1 MAIRWRAVGSIL
13 SSQKTPTWS
22 DEGASALRPTVVGN
36 SADGGG
42 ADGGHLG
49 RGRME
54 DPKKLETPKKGDATA
69 RPFIFSEGLPPV
81 AAKLVAR
88 ILRGLCRHGRAPA
101 RYLGGAAEG
110 RPAVAGKY
118 LFIHSSSPEVRSYG
132 HLKLSVVLWG
142 VYCSGGEQ
150 VYPEHTHKLLPYQT
164 LVVWEAR
171 RCGGRGGVGARD
183 G

>member
-1 MAIRWRAVGSIL
+1 MGSIL

-22 DEGASALRPTVVGN
+22 DEGASALRPTVAGN

-88 ILRGLCRHGRAPA
+88 ILRGDFVDMAELLRDT
-101 RYLGGAAEG
+101 LEVQQMGA
-110 RPAVAGKY
+110 
-118 LFIHSSSPEVRSYG
+118 L
-132 HLKLSVVLWG
+132 
-142 VYCSGGEQ
+142 Q
-150 VYPEHTHKLLPYQT
+150 
-164 LVVWEAR
+164 
-171 RCGGRGGVGARD
+171 
-183 G
+183 